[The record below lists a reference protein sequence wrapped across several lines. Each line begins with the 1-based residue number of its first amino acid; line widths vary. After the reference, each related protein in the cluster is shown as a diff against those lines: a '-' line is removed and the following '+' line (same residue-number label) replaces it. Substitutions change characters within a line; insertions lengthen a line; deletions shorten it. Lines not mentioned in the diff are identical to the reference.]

1 MLVLAPTIENGWKVL
16 VGRTRPEGL
25 AFGFPSG
32 HATAAAAYVVSA
44 LYLLGRAPLGRGG
57 RVAVGAVVV
66 VVLGVGVGAARL
78 ALDAHWVSDVI
89 GGWALGAACAAGAAW
104 WDASRAA
111 AAPAPPR
118 PPPSDSSAGRRTDM
132 RPFVEIEKVSFR
144 YGEVS
149 VLEDIDLTVD
159 PGDFLGIIGPN
170 GSGKT
175 TLLRIMLGL
184 LAPTSGQVRLFG
196 RPPASLKQWGR
207 LGYVPQKATFDPAL
221 PVTVGEV
228 VASGLVATLGLL
240 GRVRAAERQRVADVL
255 AQVGMTA
262 YAAARVGRCPWA
274 SSSAVL
280 IARALVSDPELL
292 ILDEPTGG
300 VDPEAQTS
308 FYALLH
314 HLNRE
319 REVTLILVSHD
330 IGVVA
335 KEVTRLACLNRRLI
349 FHGRPGDFL
358 SDAALAAL
366 YGPAVRV
373 ISHEH

>member
-1 MLVLAPTIENGWKVL
+1 
-16 VGRTRPEGL
+16 
-25 AFGFPSG
+25 
-32 HATAAAAYVVSA
+32 
-44 LYLLGRAPLGRGG
+44 
-57 RVAVGAVVV
+57 
-66 VVLGVGVGAARL
+66 
-78 ALDAHWVSDVI
+78 
-89 GGWALGAACAAGAAW
+89 
-104 WDASRAA
+104 
-111 AAPAPPR
+111 
-118 PPPSDSSAGRRTDM
+118 M
-132 RPFVEIEKVSFR
+132 RPFVEIEKVTVR

-149 VLEDIDLTVD
+149 VLENIDLTVE

-184 LAPTSGQVRLFG
+184 LTPTSGQVRLFG
-196 RPPASLKQWGR
+196 HPPASLKQWGR

-228 VASGLVATLGLL
+228 VASGLIATLGLL
-240 GRVRAAERQRVADVL
+240 RRVRAAERQRVADVL

-262 YAAARVGRCPWA
+262 HAAARVGSLSVGQQQR
-274 SSSAVL
+274 VL

-335 KEVTRLACLNRRLI
+335 REVTRLACLNRRLI

-373 ISHEH
+373 VSHEH

>member
-1 MLVLAPTIENGWKVL
+1 
-16 VGRTRPEGL
+16 
-25 AFGFPSG
+25 
-32 HATAAAAYVVSA
+32 
-44 LYLLGRAPLGRGG
+44 
-57 RVAVGAVVV
+57 
-66 VVLGVGVGAARL
+66 
-78 ALDAHWVSDVI
+78 
-89 GGWALGAACAAGAAW
+89 
-104 WDASRAA
+104 
-111 AAPAPPR
+111 
-118 PPPSDSSAGRRTDM
+118 M

-149 VLEDIDLTVD
+149 VLEDIDLTVE

-196 RPPASLKQWGR
+196 HPPASLKQWGR
-207 LGYVPQKATFDPAL
+207 LGYVPQKATFDPSL

-228 VASGLVATLGLL
+228 VASGLVATMGLL
-240 GRVRAAERQRVADVL
+240 RRVRAAERRRVGDVL
-255 AQVGMTA
+255 TQVGMTA
-262 YAAARVGRCPWA
+262 YAAARVGALSVGQQQR
-274 SSSAVL
+274 VL

-373 ISHEH
+373 VSHEH